1 MVDIL
6 ACETPEKL
14 FPRAEQEG
22 EALYRRLVKEHHP
35 DYAVDDADRER
46 RTAVT
51 THLTLLMREA
61 RKKWKSGNCVDQKRF
76 VFVEGE
82 KTLRLPLLARHQKAF
97 RRILSAHGAA
107 ALLNYR

>member
-22 EALYRRLVKEHHP
+22 EAMYRRLVKEHHP

-61 RKKWKSGNCVDQKRF
+61 RKKWKSGNWVSM
-76 VFVEGE
+76 
-82 KTLRLPLLARHQKAF
+82 TLDFDAWR
-97 RRILSAHGAA
+97 
-107 ALLNYR
+107 

>member
-6 ACETPEKL
+6 ACKTPEKL
-14 FPRAEQEG
+14 FPSDEQEG

-61 RKKWKSGNCVDQKRF
+61 RKKWKSGNWVDYKRF
-76 VFVEGE
+76 TFSDGG
-82 KTLRLPLLARHQKAF
+82 KNFRLPLLARHQ
-97 RRILSAHGAA
+97 LG
-107 ALLNYR
+107 